1 MIAGGSR
8 GLRSLV
14 VLVVVMLSA
23 FKAHGV
29 VPRTAFSRRIF
40 ISKGT
45 LAAVAVS
52 IATDEGNILL

>member
-1 MIAGGSR
+1 MVF
-8 GLRSLV
+8 RSLV

-29 VPRTAFSRRIF
+29 VPRTAFLWRFF

-45 LAAVAVS
+45 IAGVAVWL
-52 IATDEGNILL
+52 ATDEGNILP